1 MTKRSSNWRSI
12 FLRLAS
18 PMARLSAGAISII
31 AIIFVARSPRILY
44 AAEKSVLTILNNFA
58 ASRNIG
64 RDQWLCH
71 SGGFEQRS
79 RRAFAIGRE
88 NDAIGLG
95 DERPN
100 IIRGPEVLDD
110 TF

>member
-1 MTKRSSNWRSI
+1 MLVELAFHFFATGLSHGPAVDRLHLHHRNH
-12 FLRLAS
+12 LR
-18 PMARLSAGAISII
+18 RE
-31 AIIFVARSPRILY
+31 VPRIRY
-44 AAEKSVLTILNNFA
+44 VAEKSVLTILNNFA

-71 SGGFEQRS
+71 GGGFEERS

-95 DERPN
+95 DEWPN
-100 IIRGPEVLDD
+100 IIRGPEVLND